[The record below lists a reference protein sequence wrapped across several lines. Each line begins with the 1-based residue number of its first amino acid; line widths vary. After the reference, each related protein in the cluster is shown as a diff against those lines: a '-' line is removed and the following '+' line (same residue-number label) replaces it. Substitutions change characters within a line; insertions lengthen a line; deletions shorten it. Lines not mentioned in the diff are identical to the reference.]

1 MRNSISSLKRLM
13 HYINPYKKSFIIVLI
28 LAVATLILGTWMPYL
43 TGLPTTEVSKNIAQ
57 GESIN
62 FDYVFKWLIVI
73 VIVGIVYCGTQLG
86 TGWLMANVVQSA
98 MRDLRE
104 DIEAKINRLPVSY
117 FDRNQQGNI
126 LSRVTNDVDAVSN
139 AMQQAIIKS
148 INAVLGILLAV
159 AMMFYINPMMALI
172 SMIMIPLSL
181 VITRKIVQVSQK
193 DFQGMQNSL
202 GEMNGYVQENMT
214 GFSVLKLYGREK
226 ETLAGFSKVNHELR
240 RFGFRAS
247 FVSSFM

>member
-148 INAVLGILLAV
+148 INAVLG
-159 AMMFYINPMMALI
+159 
-172 SMIMIPLSL
+172 LSL
-181 VITRKIVQVSQK
+181 IHI
-193 DFQGMQNSL
+193 
-202 GEMNGYVQENMT
+202 
-214 GFSVLKLYGREK
+214 
-226 ETLAGFSKVNHELR
+226 
-240 RFGFRAS
+240 
-247 FVSSFM
+247 